1 MSVLKFQPVQVPP
14 QDSSV
19 FDCTF
24 SPIRTAKRL
33 LTDIVEKGRPA
44 PAFNHNDGPGMTVQE
59 IMVPASKAGLVIG
72 KGGETIKS
80 LQVSVSVF

>member
-1 MSVLKFQPVQVPP
+1 MTGMIY
-14 QDSSV
+14 V
-19 FDCTF
+19 F
-24 SPIRTAKRL
+24 IRTAKRL

-80 LQVSVSVF
+80 LQVGVESVDNVEQRTWLAQMH

>member
-1 MSVLKFQPVQVPP
+1 MNACMMGIIYSF
-14 QDSSV
+14 
-19 FDCTF
+19 
-24 SPIRTAKRL
+24 IRTAKRL
-33 LTDIVEKGRPA
+33 LTEIVEKGRPA

-80 LQVSVSVF
+80 LQVGVESMEEVKQRTCLARMR

>member
-1 MSVLKFQPVQVPP
+1 MMGIIY
-14 QDSSV
+14 
-19 FDCTF
+19 F
-24 SPIRTAKRL
+24 SFRTAKRL
-33 LTDIVEKGRPA
+33 LTEIVEKGRPA

-80 LQVSVSVF
+80 LQVGVESVEKVERRTRLAQRRRW